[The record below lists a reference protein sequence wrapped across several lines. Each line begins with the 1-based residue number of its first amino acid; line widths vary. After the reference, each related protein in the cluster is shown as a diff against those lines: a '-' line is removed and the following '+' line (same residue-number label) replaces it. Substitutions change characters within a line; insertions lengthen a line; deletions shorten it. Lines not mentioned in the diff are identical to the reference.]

1 MNLNRNIAWEML
13 GRSSKIWTEIKEQL
27 EEDHLV

>member
-27 EEDHLV
+27 EEDNLT

>member
-1 MNLNRNIAWEML
+1 MMDRNIAWEML

-27 EEDHLV
+27 AEDKLV

>member
-1 MNLNRNIAWEML
+1 MMDRNIAWEML

-27 EEDHLV
+27 AEDNLV